1 MAILLCTKCVPNGL
15 RYQMVT
21 KWLLVIVVLV
31 CCKDF
36 FVRIFFLYKLW
47 ERKMRTG
54 KGHSIGAPG
63 SLVAAIKESRRST
76 PADLFLGGRQPGS
89 IILALHRVSR
99 ARRMST
105 LFNGCHRT
113 ARSIIRFA
121 PYQSSFPFPTRISKT
136 PQIQR

>member
-1 MAILLCTKCVPNGL
+1 M
-15 RYQMVT
+15 
-21 KWLLVIVVLV
+21 
-31 CCKDF
+31 
-36 FVRIFFLYKLW
+36 W
-47 ERKMRTG
+47 ESKMRTG
-54 KGHSIGAPG
+54 EEHAIGAPG
-63 SLVAAIKESRRST
+63 SLVVAVKVSGRSSI